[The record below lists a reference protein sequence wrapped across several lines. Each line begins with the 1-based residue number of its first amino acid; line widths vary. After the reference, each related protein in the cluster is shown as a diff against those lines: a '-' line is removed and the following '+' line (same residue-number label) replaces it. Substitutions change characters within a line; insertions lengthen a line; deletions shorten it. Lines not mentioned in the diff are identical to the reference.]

1 MGALL
6 FALCIAA
13 CIGLAA
19 ILLSGGRR
27 RLLPWN

>member
-6 FALCIAA
+6 FVLCLAA
-13 CIGLAA
+13 CMGIAA